1 MHGSS
6 NSLVGTLE
14 RLLRISQLKDAG
26 KMARSK
32 RRLWTCL
39 KCGARFVTRNIYH
52 GCGAFSV
59 RKFLAGKG
67 PRARRFYKKFY
78 ALVKRCGPVSVAPT
92 KTRVAF
98 MVRVRFAGVNRIS
111 NRGMTASFALPRKLE
126 SPRIQRVEHPV
137 RRWYVHYF
145 RVSSPEELD
154 EEVLEWLRE
163 SYKMGE
169 QRHLE
174 S

>member
-1 MHGSS
+1 VRGEIRDPEYLSW
-6 NSLVGTLE
+6 
-14 RLLRISQLKDAG
+14 LRRIL
-26 KMARSK
+26 M
-32 RRLWTCL
+32 
-39 KCGARFVTRNIYH
+39 
-52 GCGAFSV
+52 
-59 RKFLAGKG
+59 RKFLEGKG
-67 PRARRFYKKFY
+67 PRARRLYRKFY
-78 ALVKRCGPVSVAPT
+78 ALVRRCGPVSVAPT

-111 NRGMTASFALPRKLE
+111 NRGMTASFALPRRLD

-154 EEVLEWLRE
+154 DEALEWLRE
-163 SYKMGE
+163 SYRMGE